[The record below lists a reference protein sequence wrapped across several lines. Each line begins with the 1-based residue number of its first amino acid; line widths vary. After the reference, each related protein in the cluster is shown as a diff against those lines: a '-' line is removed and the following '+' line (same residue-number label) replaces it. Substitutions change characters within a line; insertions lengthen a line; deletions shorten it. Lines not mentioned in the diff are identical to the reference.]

1 MNENVNNPVML
12 EEEEASF
19 DFLQLWT
26 LFKSHWKWFPISI
39 VLCLLIAGVYLF
51 FTAPTVTVT
60 GKMEIID
67 KSKKGGGMSAGMA
80 MLNNLPLGLGS
91 SLGGSLGGSVAIDAE
106 KEILTSNTL
115 VRNVV
120 KDLNLYTEYRL
131 SKWGRKTLLYQNN
144 PLTVSLDP
152 AHVEWLDSELPLTF
166 HQIKLTITKDNN
178 GYTVETQLKENKEKT
193 DLPAQTFA
201 TLPATLKTD
210 AGTLTLTENKL
221 PAKEV
226 KAYDGS
232 YTLKVT
238 ITPPSEVAND
248 FIDRFTAEPPSKKVM
263 NMLSLSLT
271 DENLMRGIDFIN
283 HLVEAYNNRANDEK
297 NEEAMKTD
305 EFVNAR
311 LAKIDAELG
320 SSDAA
325 WENSKKN
332 FQITTPEVDAQ
343 EVMEK
348 KSIYETQL
356 VAIGTELQLHDY
368 LSEYVND
375 PANLYEIIP
384 SGISSA
390 ASASASTSTGSAG
403 GASASSGGSAGTA
416 SLLAQHN
423 TFVNQRKELLK
434 SVSEMSPQLQR
445 VNQSIKELQPVIQ
458 TALKRDR
465 QQIVM
470 RQNTLQREYG
480 KYMGRVGSAP
490 KMERVLTEI
499 GRQREIKQG
508 VYLLMLQKREETAM
522 ELANTTDKGK
532 FIDPPAVDPASSKP
546 QKKMVLL
553 VALFLGALLPAGI
566 LYLLQMFKQTIDTR
580 TELESLTRLPII
592 GEIPSSNPDDALRTL
607 RTNLLLNLKAPQK
620 TILVTSATPAAGKT
634 FLAQHLAATLTAIGK
649 KALYLDC
656 DLRKTCSSVLMSEK
670 SPSSA
675 PLSKDNSSVSSVTM
689 SEKSVSSVLMSKDNS
704 SLQSSHPAD
713 ILASADFAQQLK
725 AAQASNDYVILDSPA
740 LGEYTDAYQLASFAD
755 ATLYIVHSG
764 HTPKSAISSLNTDKN
779 LPNICL
785 VLNEVK

>member
-1 MNENVNNPVML
+1 ML

-67 KSKKGGGMSAGMA
+67 KSKKGGGGLSAGMA

-91 SLGGSLGGSVAIDAE
+91 SLGGSLGGSLGIDAE

-166 HQIKLTITKDNN
+166 HQIKLTITKDNS

-210 AGTLTLTENKL
+210 AGTLTLAENKL
-221 PAKEV
+221 PAKQA
-226 KAYDGS
+226 KAYEGN

-238 ITPPSEVAND
+238 ITPPTTAAND
-248 FIDRFTAEPPSKKVM
+248 FIGRTTLEPPSKKVT
-263 NMLSLSLT
+263 NMLNISLN
-271 DENLMRGIDFIN
+271 DENLLRGIDFVN
-283 HLVEAYNNRANDEK
+283 HLVSVYNQRANDEK
-297 NEEAMKTD
+297 NEEAMKTA

-384 SGISSA
+384 AGISSA
-390 ASASASTSTGSAG
+390 ASASAATGSAG
-403 GASASSGGSAGTA
+403 GATASSGGSAGTA

-532 FIDPPAVDPASSKP
+532 LIDPPAVDPANSKP

-580 TELESLTRLPII
+580 AELESLTRLPII
-592 GEIPSSNPDDALRTL
+592 GEIPSTNSDDALRTL

-634 FLAQHLAATLTAIGK
+634 FLAQHLATTLTAIGK
-649 KALYLDC
+649 KALYINA
-656 DLRKTCSSVLMSEK
+656 DLRNPSVSSVLMSKEK
-670 SPSSA
+670 
-675 PLSKDNSSVSSVTM
+675 SVSSVTM
-689 SEKSVSSVLMSKDNS
+689 SEKSVSSVLMSKD
-704 SLQSSHPAD
+704 SHPAD
-713 ILASADFAQQLK
+713 ILASEAFAQQLK

-755 ATLYIVHSG
+755 ATIYIVHSG

>member
-1 MNENVNNPVML
+1 ML

-67 KSKKGGGMSAGMA
+67 KSKKGGGGLSAGMA
-80 MLNNLPLGLGS
+80 MLNNLPFGLGS

-106 KEILTSNTL
+106 KVILTSNTL

-166 HQIKLTITKDNN
+166 HQIKLTITKDNS

-210 AGTLTLTENKL
+210 AGTLTLAENKL
-221 PAKEV
+221 PAKEA
-226 KAYDGS
+226 KDYADG
-232 YTLKVT
+232 YTLKVL
-238 ITPPSEVAND
+238 ITPPSEMAND
-248 FIDRFTAEPPSKKVM
+248 FIKRFTAEPPSKKVM
-263 NMLSLSLT
+263 NMLNLSLT
-271 DENLMRGIDFIN
+271 DENLMRGIDFVN

-297 NEEAMKTD
+297 NEEARKTD

-325 WENSKKN
+325 WESTKKD
-332 FQITTPEVDAQ
+332 FQITTPEVDAE
-343 EVMEK
+343 EVMTK
-348 KSIYETQL
+348 KSVYETQL

-384 SGISSA
+384 AGISLA
-390 ASASASTSTGSAG
+390 ASASASTSTGSAD

-423 TFVNQRKELLK
+423 KFVNQRKELLK

-470 RQNTLQREYG
+470 RQNTL
-480 KYMGRVGSAP
+480 
-490 KMERVLTEI
+490 
-499 GRQREIKQG
+499 EIKQG

-532 FIDPPAVDPASSKP
+532 LVDETTLVKGSNKP
-546 QKKMVLL
+546 QKKIVLL

-580 TELESLTRLPII
+580 AELESLTRLPII
-592 GEIPSSNPDDALRTL
+592 GEIPSTNPDDALRTL
-607 RTNLLLNLKAPQK
+607 RTNLLLNLKDNQK

-634 FLAQHLAATLTAIGK
+634 FLAQHLATTLTAPTCAILLFLLFLCLK
-649 KALYLDC
+649 KNLYLLLLC
-656 DLRKTCSSVLMSEK
+656 QKILFLLFLCLSPPIPPTFLPAPI
-670 SPSSA
+670 SPSS
-675 PLSKDNSSVSSVTM
+675 
-689 SEKSVSSVLMSKDNS
+689 
-704 SLQSSHPAD
+704 
-713 ILASADFAQQLK
+713 
-725 AAQASNDYVILDSPA
+725 
-740 LGEYTDAYQLASFAD
+740 
-755 ATLYIVHSG
+755 
-764 HTPKSAISSLNTDKN
+764 
-779 LPNICL
+779 
-785 VLNEVK
+785 

>member
-1 MNENVNNPVML
+1 ML

-91 SLGGSLGGSVAIDAE
+91 SLGGSLGGSLGIDAE

-166 HQIKLTITKDNN
+166 HQIKLTIEKSAS
-178 GYTVETQLKENKEKT
+178 GYTVEPTLVENKEKT

-221 PAKEV
+221 PAKQA
-226 KAYDGS
+226 KAYDGN

-238 ITPPSEVAND
+238 ITPPTTAAND
-248 FIDRFTAEPPSKKVM
+248 FIGRTTLEPPSKKVM
-263 NMLSLSLT
+263 NMLNISLT
-271 DENLMRGIDFIN
+271 DENLLRGIDFVN
-283 HLVEAYNNRANDEK
+283 HLVNAYNQRANDEK
-297 NEEAMKTD
+297 NEEARKTD

-325 WENSKKN
+325 WENTKKD
-332 FQITTPEVDAQ
+332 FQITTPEVDAE
-343 EVMEK
+343 EVMTK
-348 KSIYETQL
+348 KSLYETQL
-356 VAIGTELQLHDY
+356 VEIGTQLQLHDY
-368 LSEYVND
+368 LSEFVND
-375 PANLYEIIP
+375 PANLFEFVP
-384 SGISSA
+384 LSL
-390 ASASASTSTGSAG
+390 
-403 GASASSGGSAGTA
+403 GASGGDKKEGAVGTQNA
-416 SLLAQHN
+416 SLIQQHN
-423 TFVNQRKELLK
+423 SLVNQRKDLLK
-434 SVSEMSPQLQR
+434 SMSEMAPQVQR
-445 VNQSIKELQPVIQ
+445 LTESIRELQPNIK
-458 TALKRDR
+458 TAMKRDR
-465 QQIVM
+465 ESILMKKSAVE
-470 RQNTLQREYG
+470 REYG
-480 KYMGRVGSAP
+480 KYMGRVGTAP

-532 FIDPPAVDPASSKP
+532 LIDPPAVDPASSKP

-580 TELESLTRLPII
+580 AELESLTRLPII

-607 RTNLLLNLKAPQK
+607 RTNLLLNLKQNQK

-634 FLAQHLAATLTAIGK
+634 FLAQHLASTLTAIGK

-656 DLRKTCSSVLMSEK
+656 DLRKTSSPVPMSEK
-670 SPSSA
+670 SVP
-675 PLSKDNSSVSSVTM
+675 SVTM
-689 SEKSVSSVLMSKDNS
+689 SEKSVSSVSMSEKSVSSVTMSK
-704 SLQSSHPAD
+704 SSHPAD
-713 ILASADFAQQLK
+713 VLASESFAQQLK
-725 AAQASNDYVILDSPA
+725 AAQASNDYVILDTPA

-755 ATLYIVHSG
+755 TTLYIVHPG

>member
-1 MNENVNNPVML
+1 MEQNVNTAAML

-67 KSKKGGGMSAGMA
+67 KSKKGGGGLSAGMA
-80 MLNNLPLGLGS
+80 MLSNLPMGLGS
-91 SLGGSLGGSVAIDAE
+91 SLGGAAGAGSIESE
-106 KEILTSNTL
+106 KEIILSTTL

-120 KDLNLYTEYRL
+120 KDLKLHTEYRL

-144 PLTVSLDP
+144 PVEVTLDE
-152 AHVEWLDSELPLTF
+152 AHLAWLDTELPLTF
-166 HQIKLTITKDNN
+166 HQINLTITKDNG
-178 GYTVETQLKENKEKT
+178 GYTVEPTLVEGKEKT

-221 PAKEV
+221 PAKQA
-226 KAYDGS
+226 KAYEGN

-238 ITPPSEVAND
+238 ITPPTTVANA
-248 FIDRFTAEPPSKKVM
+248 FIGRTTLEPPSKKVM
-263 NMLSLSLT
+263 NILNISLT
-271 DENLMRGIDFIN
+271 DENLLRGIDFVN
-283 HLVEAYNNRANDEK
+283 HLVNAYNQRANDEK
-297 NEEAMKTD
+297 NEEALKTD

-343 EVMEK
+343 EVMTK
-348 KSIYETQL
+348 KSVYETEL

-384 SGISSA
+384 AGISSA
-390 ASASASTSTGSAG
+390 ASAGSAD

-423 TFVNQRKELLK
+423 TLVNQRKELLK

-532 FIDPPAVDPASSKP
+532 LIDPPAADPASSKP
-546 QKKMVLL
+546 QKNMVLL

-580 TELESLTRLPII
+580 AELESLTRLPII
-592 GEIPSSNPDDALRTL
+592 GEIPSSNSDDALRTL
-607 RTNLLLNLKAPQK
+607 RTNLLLNLKQNQK

-649 KALYLDC
+649 NALYLDC
-656 DLRKTCSSVLMSEK
+656 DLRKTSSSVTMSKEN
-670 SPSSA
+670 P
-675 PLSKDNSSVSSVTM
+675 SVSSVTM
-689 SEKSVSSVLMSKDNS
+689 SEKSVSSVLMSEKSVS
-704 SLQSSHPAD
+704 SVTMSKSSHPAD

-764 HTPKSAISSLNTDKN
+764 KTPKSAISSLNTDKN

>member
-1 MNENVNNPVML
+1 ML

-26 LFKSHWKWFPISI
+26 LSKSHWKWFPVSI

-67 KSKKGGGMSAGMA
+67 MSKKGGGGLSAGMA

-91 SLGGSLGGSVAIDAE
+91 SLGGSLGIDAE

-120 KDLNLYTEYRL
+120 KDLNLFTEYRL

-166 HQIKLTITKDNN
+166 HQINLTITKDNS
-178 GYTVETQLKENKEKT
+178 GYTVETMLVENEDET

-221 PAKEV
+221 PAKQA
-226 KAYDGS
+226 KAYEGN

-238 ITPPSEVAND
+238 ITPPTTVANA
-248 FIDRFTAEPPSKKVM
+248 FIGRTTLEPPSKNVM
-263 NMLSLSLT
+263 NILNISLT
-271 DENLMRGIDFIN
+271 DENLLRGIDFVN
-283 HLVEAYNNRANDEK
+283 HLVNAYNQRANDEK
-297 NEEAMKTD
+297 NEEALKTD

-311 LAKIDAELG
+311 LAKIDAELC

-325 WENSKKN
+325 LENSKKN

-384 SGISSA
+384 AGISSA
-390 ASASASTSTGSAG
+390 
-403 GASASSGGSAGTA
+403 ASASSGGSAGTA

-423 TFVNQRKELLK
+423 TLVNQRKELLK

-508 VYLLMLQKREETAM
+508 VYLLMLQKREQTAM

-532 FIDPPAVDPASSKP
+532 LIDPPAADPASSKP

-553 VALFLGALLPAGI
+553 VALFLGAILPAGI
-566 LYLLQMFKQTIDTR
+566 LYLLQMFKQTVDTR

-592 GEIPSSNPDDALRTL
+592 GEIPSTNSDDALRTL

-634 FLAQHLAATLTAIGK
+634 FLAQHLATTLTAIGK
-649 KALYLDC
+649 KALYINA
-656 DLRKTCSSVLMSEK
+656 DLRNSSVSSVLMSEK

-675 PLSKDNSSVSSVTM
+675 PLSKDNSSLFT
-689 SEKSVSSVLMSKDNS
+689 LNS
-704 SLQSSHPAD
+704 SLHSSHPAD

>member
-1 MNENVNNPVML
+1 MEQNVNNAAML

-67 KSKKGGGMSAGMA
+67 KSKKGGGGLSAGMA

-91 SLGGSLGGSVAIDAE
+91 SLGGSLGGSLGIDAE

-166 HQIKLTITKDNN
+166 HQIKLTITKDNS

-193 DLPAQTFA
+193 NLPAQTFA

-221 PAKEV
+221 PAKEA
-226 KAYDGS
+226 KDYADG
-232 YTLKVT
+232 YTLKVL

-248 FIDRFTAEPPSKKVM
+248 FIARFTAEPPSKKVM
-263 NMLSLSLT
+263 NMLNLSLT
-271 DENLMRGIDFIN
+271 DENLMRGIDFVN

-297 NEEAMKTD
+297 NEEARKTD

-325 WENSKKN
+325 WESTKKD
-332 FQITTPEVDAQ
+332 FQITTPEVDAE
-343 EVMEK
+343 EVMTK
-348 KSIYETQL
+348 KSLYETQL
-356 VAIGTELQLHDY
+356 VEIGTQLQLHDY
-368 LSEYVND
+368 LSEFVND
-375 PANLYEIIP
+375 PANLFEFVP
-384 SGISSA
+384 LSL
-390 ASASASTSTGSAG
+390 
-403 GASASSGGSAGTA
+403 GASGGDKKEGAVGTQNA
-416 SLLAQHN
+416 SLIQQHN
-423 TFVNQRKELLK
+423 SLVNQRKDLLK
-434 SVSEMSPQLQR
+434 SMSEMAPQVQR
-445 VNQSIKELQPVIQ
+445 LTESIRELQPNIK
-458 TALKRDR
+458 TAMKRDR
-465 QQIVM
+465 ESILMKKSAVE
-470 RQNTLQREYG
+470 REYG
-480 KYMGRVGSAP
+480 KYMGRVGTAP

-532 FIDPPAVDPASSKP
+532 LVDETTLVKNSNKP

-580 TELESLTRLPII
+580 AELESLTRLPII
-592 GEIPSSNPDDALRTL
+592 GEIPSTNSDDALRTL
-607 RTNLLLNLKAPQK
+607 RTNLLLNLKDNQK

-634 FLAQHLAATLTAIGK
+634 FLAQHLATTRTAIGK

-656 DLRKTCSSVLMSEK
+656 DLRKTSSSVTMSKEN
-670 SPSSA
+670 P
-675 PLSKDNSSVSSVTM
+675 SVSSVTM
-689 SEKSVSSVLMSKDNS
+689 SKDNSSLLTLNS

-713 ILASADFAQQLK
+713 ILASPAFAEEVANAK
-725 AAQASNDYVILDSPA
+725 SSNDFVILDSPA
-740 LGEYTDAYQLASFAD
+740 LGEYTDAYQLASFAN

-764 HTPKSAISSLNTDKN
+764 HTPKSAIESLTKAPQLPNVMFALNTTK
-779 LPNICL
+779 
-785 VLNEVK
+785 

>member
-19 DFLQLWT
+19 DFLQLCT
-26 LFKSHWKWFPISI
+26 LFKSHWKWFPVSI
-39 VLCLLIAGVYLF
+39 VLCLLVAGVYLF

-67 KSKKGGGMSAGMA
+67 KSKKGGGLSAGMA

-91 SLGGSLGGSVAIDAE
+91 SLGGSLGGSLGIDAE

-120 KDLNLYTEYRL
+120 KDLSLYTEYRL

-166 HQIKLTITKDNN
+166 HQIRLTITKDNS
-178 GYTVETQLKENKEKT
+178 GYTVEPTLVEGKEET

-221 PAKEV
+221 PAKQA
-226 KAYDGS
+226 KAYEGN

-238 ITPPSEVAND
+238 ITPPSTTADD
-248 FIDRFTAEPPSKKVM
+248 FIARFTAEPPSKKVM
-263 NMLSLSLT
+263 NMLNLSLT
-271 DENLMRGIDFIN
+271 DENLMRGIDFVN

-297 NEEAMKTD
+297 NEEARKTD

-325 WENSKKN
+325 WESTKKD
-332 FQITTPEVDAQ
+332 FQITTPEVDAE
-343 EVMEK
+343 EVMTK
-348 KSIYETQL
+348 KSLYETQL
-356 VAIGTELQLHDY
+356 VEIGTQLQLHDY
-368 LSEYVND
+368 LSEFVND
-375 PANLYEIIP
+375 PANLFEFVP
-384 SGISSA
+384 LSL
-390 ASASASTSTGSAG
+390 
-403 GASASSGGSAGTA
+403 GASGGDKKEGAVGTQNA
-416 SLLAQHN
+416 SLIQQHN
-423 TFVNQRKELLK
+423 SLVNQRKDLLK
-434 SVSEMSPQLQR
+434 SMSEMAPQVQR
-445 VNQSIKELQPVIQ
+445 LTESIRELQPNIK
-458 TALKRDR
+458 TAMKRDR
-465 QQIVM
+465 ESILMKKSAVE
-470 RQNTLQREYG
+470 REYG
-480 KYMGRVGSAP
+480 KYMGRVGTAP

-532 FIDPPAVDPASSKP
+532 LVDETTLVKGSNKP

-566 LYLLQMFKQTIDTR
+566 LYLLQMFKQTVDTR
-580 TELESLTRLPII
+580 AELESLTRLPII
-592 GEIPSSNPDDALRTL
+592 GEIPSTNPDDALRTL

-649 KALYLDC
+649 KALYINA
-656 DLRKTCSSVLMSEK
+656 DLRN
-670 SPSSA
+670 P
-675 PLSKDNSSVSSVTM
+675 
-689 SEKSVSSVLMSKDNS
+689 SVSSVLMSKDNSSLLTLNS

-764 HTPKSAISSLNTDKN
+764 KTPKSAISSLNTDKN

>member
-1 MNENVNNPVML
+1 ML

-67 KSKKGGGMSAGMA
+67 KSKKGGGGLSAGMA

-166 HQIKLTITKDNN
+166 HQIKLTITKDNS

-221 PAKEV
+221 PAKEA
-226 KAYDGS
+226 KDYADG
-232 YTLKVT
+232 YTLKVL
-238 ITPPSEVAND
+238 ITPPSEMAND
-248 FIDRFTAEPPSKKVM
+248 FIKRFTAEPPSKKVM
-263 NMLSLSLT
+263 NMLNLSLT
-271 DENLMRGIDFIN
+271 DENVMRGIDFIN

-297 NEEAMKTD
+297 NEEALKTD

-356 VAIGTELQLHDY
+356 VAIGTELQFHDY

-384 SGISSA
+384 AGISSA
-390 ASASASTSTGSAG
+390 ASASTSTGSAG

-423 TFVNQRKELLK
+423 SFVNQRKELLK

-480 KYMGRVGSAP
+480 KYMGRVGTAP

-532 FIDPPAVDPASSKP
+532 FIDPPAVDPGSNKP

-553 VALFLGALLPAGI
+553 VGLFLGALLPAGI

-580 TELESLTRLPII
+580 AELESLTRLPII
-592 GEIPSSNPDDALRTL
+592 GEIPSTNPDDALRTL

-620 TILVTSATPAAGKT
+620 TILVTSATPAAGKS
-634 FLAQHLAATLTAIGK
+634 FVAKKLEESLVVIGK
-649 KALYLDC
+649 SVALINGDM
-656 DLRKTCSSVLMSEK
+656 RS
-670 SPSSA
+670 
-675 PLSKDNSSVSSVTM
+675 LSLAKG
-689 SEKSVSSVLMSKDNS
+689 
-704 SLQSSHPAD
+704 QHAAD
-713 ILASADFAQQLK
+713 ILASPAFAEEVANAK
-725 AAQASNDYVILDSPA
+725 SSNDFVILDSPA

-755 ATLYIVHSG
+755 ATIYIVHSG
-764 HTPKSAISSLNTDKN
+764 KTPKSAIESLTKAPQLPNVMFALNTTK
-779 LPNICL
+779 
-785 VLNEVK
+785 

>member
-1 MNENVNNPVML
+1 ML
-12 EEEEASF
+12 KKEEASF

-39 VLCLLIAGVYLF
+39 VLCLLIVGVNLF

-67 KSKKGGGMSAGMA
+67 KSKKGGGGLSAGMA

-91 SLGGSLGGSVAIDAE
+91 SLGGSLGGSLGIDAE

-166 HQIKLTITKDNN
+166 HQIKLTITKDNS

-221 PAKEV
+221 PAKEA
-226 KAYDGS
+226 KDYADG
-232 YTLKVT
+232 YTLKVL
-238 ITPPSEVAND
+238 ITPPSEMAND
-248 FIDRFTAEPPSKKVM
+248 FIKRFTAEPPSKKVM
-263 NMLSLSLT
+263 NMLNLSLT
-271 DENLMRGIDFIN
+271 DENVMRGIDFIN

-297 NEEAMKTD
+297 NEEALKTD

-325 WENSKKN
+325 WESTKKD
-332 FQITTPEVDAQ
+332 FQITTPEVDA
-343 EVMEK
+343 EVVMTK
-348 KSIYETQL
+348 KSVYETQL

-384 SGISSA
+384 AGISSA
-390 ASASASTSTGSAG
+390 ASATTGSEG

-532 FIDPPAVDPASSKP
+532 LVDETTLVKNSNKP

-580 TELESLTRLPII
+580 AELESLTRLPII
-592 GEIPSSNPDDALRTL
+592 GEIPSTNPDDALRTL

-649 KALYLDC
+649 KALYINA
-656 DLRKTCSSVLMSEK
+656 DLRN
-670 SPSSA
+670 P
-675 PLSKDNSSVSSVTM
+675 
-689 SEKSVSSVLMSKDNS
+689 SVSSVLMSKENS
-704 SLQSSHPAD
+704 SSSVLMSKDSHPAD
-713 ILASADFAQQLK
+713 ILASEAFAQQLK

-764 HTPKSAISSLNTDKN
+764 HTTKSAISSLNTDKN

>member
-1 MNENVNNPVML
+1 MVPHFHRPL
-12 EEEEASF
+12 
-19 DFLQLWT
+19 
-26 LFKSHWKWFPISI
+26 
-39 VLCLLIAGVYLF
+39 
-51 FTAPTVTVT
+51 
-60 GKMEIID
+60 
-67 KSKKGGGMSAGMA
+67 
-80 MLNNLPLGLGS
+80 NLPLGLGS
-91 SLGGSLGGSVAIDAE
+91 SLGGSLGGSVAIDTE

-166 HQIKLTITKDNN
+166 HQIKLTITKDNS

-221 PAKEV
+221 PAKQA
-226 KAYDGS
+226 KAYEGN

-238 ITPPSEVAND
+238 ITPPTTVANA
-248 FIDRFTAEPPSKKVM
+248 FIGRTTLEPPSKKVM
-263 NMLSLSLT
+263 NILNISLT
-271 DENLMRGIDFIN
+271 DENLLRGIDFVN
-283 HLVEAYNNRANDEK
+283 HLVNAYNQRANNEK
-297 NEEAMKTD
+297 NEEALKTD

-343 EVMEK
+343 EVMTK
-348 KSIYETQL
+348 KSVYETEL

-384 SGISSA
+384 AGISSA
-390 ASASASTSTGSAG
+390 ASAGSAD

-423 TFVNQRKELLK
+423 TLVNQRKELLK

-470 RQNTLQREYG
+470 RQNTLQREYS
-480 KYMGRVGSAP
+480 KYMDRVGTAP

-532 FIDPPAVDPASSKP
+532 LVDETTLVKGSNKP
-546 QKKMVLL
+546 QKKIVLL

-580 TELESLTRLPII
+580 AELESLTRLPII
-592 GEIPSSNPDDALRTL
+592 GEIPSTNPDDALRTL
-607 RTNLLLNLKAPQK
+607 RTNLLLNLKDNQK

-634 FLAQHLAATLTAIGK
+634 FLAQHLATTLTAIGK

-656 DLRKTCSSVLMSEK
+656 DLRKTCSSVTMSKEN
-670 SPSSA
+670 P
-675 PLSKDNSSVSSVTM
+675 SVSSVTM
-689 SEKSVSSVLMSKDNS
+689 SEKSVSSVTMSEKSVSSVSMSEKSVSSVTMSK
-704 SLQSSHPAD
+704 SSHPAD

-764 HTPKSAISSLNTDKN
+764 KTPKSAIESLTKAPQLPNVMFALNTTK
-779 LPNICL
+779 
-785 VLNEVK
+785 

>member
-1 MNENVNNPVML
+1 MNENMNNAAML

-67 KSKKGGGMSAGMA
+67 KSKKGGGGGLSAGMA

-166 HQIKLTITKDNN
+166 HQIKLTITKDNS

-221 PAKEV
+221 PAKQA
-226 KAYDGS
+226 KAYEGS

-271 DENLMRGIDFIN
+271 DENLMRGIDFVN

-325 WENSKKN
+325 WESTKKD
-332 FQITTPEVDAQ
+332 FQITTPEVDAE
-343 EVMEK
+343 EVMTK
-348 KSIYETQL
+348 KGVYETQL

-384 SGISSA
+384 AGISSA
-390 ASASASTSTGSAG
+390 ASASAATGSAG
-403 GASASSGGSAGTA
+403 GATASSGGSAGTA

-532 FIDPPAVDPASSKP
+532 LVDETTLVKNSNKP

-553 VALFLGALLPAGI
+553 VALFLGAILPAGI

-580 TELESLTRLPII
+580 AELESLTRLPII
-592 GEIPSSNPDDALRTL
+592 GEIPSTNPDDALRTL
-607 RTNLLLNLKAPQK
+607 RTNLLLNLKDNQK

-649 KALYLDC
+649 KAQYLDC
-656 DLRKTCSSVLMSEK
+656 DLRKTSSSVTMSKENSSVSSVLMSEK

-675 PLSKDNSSVSSVTM
+675 PLSKDNSS
-689 SEKSVSSVLMSKDNS
+689 
-704 SLQSSHPAD
+704 LQSSHPAD
-713 ILASADFAQQLK
+713 ILASETFAQQLK

-755 ATLYIVHSG
+755 ATIYIVHSG
-764 HTPKSAISSLNTDKN
+764 KTPKSAISSLNADKN

>member
-91 SLGGSLGGSVAIDAE
+91 SLGGSLGGSLGIDAE

-166 HQIKLTITKDNN
+166 HQIKLTIEKSAS
-178 GYTVETQLKENKEKT
+178 GYTVEPTLIEGKEKT

-221 PAKEV
+221 PAKQA
-226 KAYDGS
+226 KAYEGN

-238 ITPPSEVAND
+238 ITPPTTVANA
-248 FIDRFTAEPPSKKVM
+248 FIGRTTLEPPSKKVM
-263 NMLSLSLT
+263 NMLNISLT
-271 DENLMRGIDFIN
+271 DENLLRGIDFVN
-283 HLVEAYNNRANDEK
+283 HLVKVYNQRANDEK

-325 WENSKKN
+325 WENTKKD
-332 FQITTPEVDAQ
+332 FQITTPEVDAE
-343 EVMEK
+343 EVMTK
-348 KSIYETQL
+348 KSLYETQL
-356 VAIGTELQLHDY
+356 VEIGTQLQLHDY
-368 LSEYVND
+368 LSEFVND
-375 PANLYEIIP
+375 PANLFEFVP
-384 SGISSA
+384 LSL
-390 ASASASTSTGSAG
+390 
-403 GASASSGGSAGTA
+403 GASGGDKKEGAVGTQNA
-416 SLLAQHN
+416 SLIQQHN
-423 TFVNQRKELLK
+423 SLVNQRKDLLK
-434 SVSEMSPQLQR
+434 SMSEMAPQVQR
-445 VNQSIKELQPVIQ
+445 LTESIRELQPNIKM
-458 TALKRDR
+458 AMKRDR
-465 QQIVM
+465 ESILMKKSAVE
-470 RQNTLQREYG
+470 REYG

-532 FIDPPAVDPASSKP
+532 LIDPPAVDPASSKP

-580 TELESLTRLPII
+580 AELESLTRLPII
-592 GEIPSSNPDDALRTL
+592 GEIPSTNSDDALRTL

-649 KALYLDC
+649 KALYINA
-656 DLRKTCSSVLMSEK
+656 DLRN
-670 SPSSA
+670 P
-675 PLSKDNSSVSSVTM
+675 
-689 SEKSVSSVLMSKDNS
+689 SVSSVLMSKD
-704 SLQSSHPAD
+704 SHPAD

-755 ATLYIVHSG
+755 ATIYIVHSG
-764 HTPKSAISSLNTDKN
+764 KTPKSAIESLTKAPQLPNVMFVLNTTK
-779 LPNICL
+779 
-785 VLNEVK
+785 

>member
-1 MNENVNNPVML
+1 ML

-26 LFKSHWKWFPISI
+26 MFKSHWKWFPISI
-39 VLCLLIAGVYLF
+39 VLCLLIAGVNLF

-91 SLGGSLGGSVAIDAE
+91 SLGGSLGGSLGIDAE

-166 HQIKLTITKDNN
+166 HQIKLTIEKSAS
-178 GYTVETQLKENKEKT
+178 GYTVEPTLIEGKEKT

-221 PAKEV
+221 PAKQA
-226 KAYDGS
+226 KAYEGN

-238 ITPPSEVAND
+238 ITPPTTVANA
-248 FIDRFTAEPPSKKVM
+248 FIGRTTLEPPSKKVM
-263 NMLSLSLT
+263 NMLCLSLT

-283 HLVEAYNNRANDEK
+283 HLVEAYNQRANDEK

-325 WENSKKN
+325 WENTKKD
-332 FQITTPEVDAQ
+332 FQITTPEVDAE
-343 EVMEK
+343 EVMTK
-348 KSIYETQL
+348 KSLYETQL
-356 VAIGTELQLHDY
+356 VEIGTQLQLHDY
-368 LSEYVND
+368 LSEFVND
-375 PANLYEIIP
+375 PANLFEFVP
-384 SGISSA
+384 LSL
-390 ASASASTSTGSAG
+390 
-403 GASASSGGSAGTA
+403 GASGGDKKEGAVGTQNA
-416 SLLAQHN
+416 SLIQQHN
-423 TFVNQRKELLK
+423 SLVNQRKDLLK
-434 SVSEMSPQLQR
+434 SMSEMAPQVQR
-445 VNQSIKELQPVIQ
+445 LTESIRELQPNIKM
-458 TALKRDR
+458 AMKRDR
-465 QQIVM
+465 ESILMKKSAVE
-470 RQNTLQREYG
+470 REYG

-532 FIDPPAVDPASSKP
+532 LIDPPAVDPASSKP

-580 TELESLTRLPII
+580 AELESLTRLPII
-592 GEIPSSNPDDALRTL
+592 GEIPSTNSDDALRTL

-620 TILVTSATPAAGKT
+620 TILVTSATPAAGKS
-634 FLAQHLAATLTAIGK
+634 FVAKKLEESLVVIGK
-649 KALYLDC
+649 SVALINGDM
-656 DLRKTCSSVLMSEK
+656 RS
-670 SPSSA
+670 
-675 PLSKDNSSVSSVTM
+675 LSLAKG
-689 SEKSVSSVLMSKDNS
+689 
-704 SLQSSHPAD
+704 QHAAD
-713 ILASADFAQQLK
+713 ILASPAFAEEVANAK
-725 AAQASNDYVILDSPA
+725 SSNDFVILDSPA

-755 ATLYIVHSG
+755 ATIYIVHSG
-764 HTPKSAISSLNTDKN
+764 KTPKSAIESLTKAPQLPNVMFVLNTTK
-779 LPNICL
+779 
-785 VLNEVK
+785 